1 MCNLLEHTFC
11 IAPVL
16 KHEKQVSLLLRAPKP
31 SDYCMEVV
39 EIQVLILLLLSK
51 PCCPVESA
59 QLSRLE
65 DILQWVSAVSVCK
78 STAVFPG

>member
-1 MCNLLEHTFC
+1 M
-11 IAPVL
+11 
-16 KHEKQVSLLLRAPKP
+16 SLLLCAPKP

-78 STAVFPG
+78 SIAVFPR